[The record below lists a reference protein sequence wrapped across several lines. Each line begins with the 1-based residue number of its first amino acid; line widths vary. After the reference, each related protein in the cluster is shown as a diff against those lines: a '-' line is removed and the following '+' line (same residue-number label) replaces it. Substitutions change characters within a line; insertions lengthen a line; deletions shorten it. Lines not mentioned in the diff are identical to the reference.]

1 MTRLLVNKRRLLTF
15 RTVEQIRLGSEQFQN
30 KEHRSILIAGL
41 YAITLDS
48 IGPVSCSGIKVSP

>member
-1 MTRLLVNKRRLLTF
+1 MTRLLINKGRFLTL
-15 RTVEQIRLGSEQFQN
+15 RTVEQVRLGSEQFQI

-48 IGPVSCSGIKVSP
+48 IGPVSY